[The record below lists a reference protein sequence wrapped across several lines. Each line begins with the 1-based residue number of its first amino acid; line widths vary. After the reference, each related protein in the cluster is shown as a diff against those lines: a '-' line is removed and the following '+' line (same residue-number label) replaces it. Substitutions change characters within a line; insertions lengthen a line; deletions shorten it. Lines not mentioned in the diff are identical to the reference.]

1 MRLLPAVLLSLSLA
15 LSTTSWASLGDVNK
29 EMPTHLLGKFSSPI
43 KKNEYPKIKQEIF
56 AMGGRSVP
64 VLTEVM
70 KNDKYPD
77 KNRWMATFL
86 LAQLMGDKSAPYISK
101 YSQHPNWLLRMASLK
116 ALTALK
122 QKEQG
127 ALFAKALKDDALLV
141 RIQALESIKTLGL
154 SEYAPHVWA
163 TLYDKR
169 NYYES
174 KGGSA
179 KRGNIIKLAVSTV
192 GDLKFQ
198 KARPALLKMVANP
211 KYQDIFPEMDVALT
225 KITGKRSPEGDT
237 NAKRLFWKRQGLN
250 EVII

>member
-1 MRLLPAVLLSLSLA
+1 MRFFPALLVSLTLSFSAASMASIADASPEMPARLL
-15 LSTTSWASLGDVNK
+15 T
-29 EMPTHLLGKFSSPI
+29 KFSTPI
-43 KKNEYPKIKQEIF
+43 KRENYAALKQEVF
-56 AMGGRSVP
+56 AMGGRSVT

-86 LAQLMGDKSAPYISK
+86 LAQLMGDKSAPYISR
-101 YSQHPNWLLRMASLK
+101 YTQHPNWLLRMASIK

-122 QKEQG
+122 QKDQG
-127 ALFAKALKDDALLV
+127 PLFAKALKDDALLV

-169 NYYES
+169 NYYET
-174 KGGSA
+174 KVGN
-179 KRGNIIKLAVSTV
+179 KRTNIIKMAVSTV
-192 GDLKFQ
+192 GDLKFE
-198 KARPALLKMVANP
+198 KARPALLKMVANK
-211 KYQDIFPEMDVALT
+211 KYDDIFPEMDQALI
-225 KITGKRSPEGDT
+225 KITGKKSPEGDLT
-237 NAKRLFWKRQGLN
+237 AKRLFWKKQSLS